1 MYIKVYLL
9 FSSTPKNRIYSV
21 LFGVLSGGKMKNVN
35 IDIPNKDCRGIS
47 LLTEDS
53 YLFDLITDAK
63 QFKFTDSYKL
73 QLRITI
79 STEYQKHQK
88 KITKKFNKN
97 QTLLQAMS
105 VMNGYRENVTNSLK
119 DGSIQKE
126 RLIKKI
132 TNKNGILDGK
142 SILNDIFDDYI
153 NGKRHTLKDKTINS
167 YIGFYNT
174 WLRDGIGK
182 LKIDS
187 ISRSD
192 LQAVVYHVLSLRAP
206 RTAKTLKEV
215 INPIFKHY
223 LHAGY
228 IATNPVELLEFK
240 KFDNVK
246 NPQLS
251 DAQIK
256 SLYNAINQYDIEPF
270 RSIFVWLATGRRVNE
285 VLSLKWSDIDLNRG
299 TYVIIP
305 ENNKAGKRMEYLLDD
320 DLLFV
325 VNHIQ
330 KNGIYLFPAIKNQNN
345 KMHNDTIKKHW
356 VKILTNTNL
365 VRIDEKTKKVMPL
378 IRIHDLRHIVGLK
391 LVNAGVSLEVIAS
404 VLGHTT
410 TNVTKRYS
418 KVRMET
424 AGKALSDFK
433 KLIQ

>member
-1 MYIKVYLL
+1 VYLL
-9 FSSTPKNRIYSV
+9 FLGTPKNKVFGV
-21 LFGVLSGGKMKNVN
+21 LFGVLLRGQMKNIN
-35 IDIPNKDCRGIS
+35 IDITNKDCRGIS

-53 YLFDLITDAK
+53 YPFDLITDAK
-63 QFKFTDSYKL
+63 QFKPIDSYTL

-97 QTLLQAMS
+97 QTLLQAIS
-105 VMNGYRENVTNSLK
+105 VMNGHREIITNSLK

-182 LKIDS
+182 LKIDF

-192 LQAVVYHVLSLRAP
+192 LQGVVYHVLSLRAP

-228 IATNPVELLEFK
+228 IVTNPVELLEFK

-251 DAQIK
+251 DAQIRL
-256 SLYNAINQYDIEPF
+256 LYNAIDQYDVEPF

-285 VLSLKWSDIDLNRG
+285 VLSLKWGDIDLNSN
-299 TYVIIP
+299 TYAIIP

-320 DLLFV
+320 DLLHV
-325 VNHIQ
+325 VNHIP

-356 VKILTNTNL
+356 VKILTNANL
-365 VRIDEKTKKVMPL
+365 VKIDEKTKKVIPL

-433 KLIQ
+433 KLIK